1 MFAPLSPRQVYK
13 YQLKLNKAEEV
24 EQTFLQNNGEDV
36 RLSENKVILSV
47 KHQKVK
53 FQPLKTNLKASTK
66 IFFLKRERSNLERK

>member
-36 RLSENKVILSV
+36 WK
-47 KHQKVK
+47 
-53 FQPLKTNLKASTK
+53 
-66 IFFLKRERSNLERK
+66 